1 MSKAFKTNSD
11 DPFEYEY
18 NGKIITKPYIEEID
32 RLLNNGYSDNDPAI
46 QKLVNKLS
54 NIIYPDNSNKITMD
68 LIYIIRGSLKKDS
81 PDRTSMFIAM
91 RKREIMIIAKAIPY
105 YILNDKPLTDKM
117 KLIINGFQEDGSF
130 DITRINK
137 DAYEA
142 LNFK

>member
-1 MSKAFKTNSD
+1 MSKAFKTDSD

-32 RLLNNGYSDNDPAI
+32 RLLNNGYSDNDTAI
-46 QKLVNKLS
+46 QKLVNKL
-54 NIIYPDNSNKITMD
+54 NTIIYPDNSNKITMD
-68 LIYIIRGSLKKDS
+68 LIYIMRGSLKKDS
-81 PDRTSMFIAM
+81 PDRTSTFIAM

-142 LNFK
+142 LNF

>member
-1 MSKAFKTNSD
+1 MSKAFKTDSD

-32 RLLNNGYSDNDPAI
+32 RLLNNGYSQNDPAI
-46 QKLVNKLS
+46 QKLVNKLN
-54 NIIYPDNSNKITMD
+54 NIIYPDNSNKITME
-68 LIYIIRGSLKKDS
+68 LIYIMRGSLKKDS

-91 RKREIMIIAKAIPY
+91 RKREIMILAKAIPY

-117 KLIINGFQEDGSF
+117 KLIINGFLPDGSF

-142 LNFK
+142 LNF

>member
-1 MSKAFKTNSD
+1 MSKAFKTDSD

-32 RLLNNGYSDNDPAI
+32 RLLNNGYSDNDTAI
-46 QKLVNKLS
+46 QKLVNKL
-54 NIIYPDNSNKITMD
+54 NTIIYPDNSNKITMD
-68 LIYIIRGSLKKDS
+68 LIYIMRGSLKKDS
-81 PDRTSMFIAM
+81 PDRTSTFIAM

-117 KLIINGFQEDGSF
+117 KLIINGFQEDGYF

-142 LNFK
+142 LNF